1 MHGESGGYFLDFGQ
15 AYRKAADYCAY
26 QDRCIS
32 EMQLKLRIWNIDSS
46 FTKKIIDK
54 LVEEDFLDEKRFALN
69 YAGGKFKIKGWG
81 KMKIAASLRA
91 RSIPAPLVK
100 QALATINDEDY
111 VQTLR
116 SLLVK
121 KLEQSGGDT
130 RENRQK
136 AANLA
141 LSRGF
146 EPGLIAMQLRDVDL
160 FEE

>member
-1 MHGESGGYFLDFGQ
+1 MPGWSAGFFLDFGQ
-15 AYRKAADYCAY
+15 AYRKAADYCAI

-46 FTKKIIDK
+46 FTNKIIDK
-54 LVEEDFLDEKRFALN
+54 LVDEGFLDEKRFAIN
-69 YAGGKFKIKGWG
+69 YARGKFRIKSWGKIKIG
-81 KMKIAASLRA
+81 ASLRA
-91 RSIPAPLVK
+91 RSIPAPLVQ
-100 QALATINDEDY
+100 QALAGIPADEY
-111 VQTLR
+111 VQGLR
-116 SLLVK
+116 SLLTK

-130 RENRQK
+130 QENRQK

-146 EPGLIAMQLRDVDL
+146 EPGLIAAQLRDVDL